1 VNLRKKHLFVTLSH
15 FYSSILQ
22 RLIIFEQNLNSM
34 VREESNAKIDKIIKS
49 LEKGFDV
56 EKLSKA
62 LMDLREDALK
72 DEDPLLAKVLRLA
85 SEYMLENEVFDH
97 TVEKEEDEEGEE
109 HLIEPGSDAE
119 NLTYLMYLLR
129 KSENKFN
136 REEIKEMR
144 TFLKLKLY

>member
-1 VNLRKKHLFVTLSH
+1 M
-15 FYSSILQ
+15 LQ
-22 RLIIFEQNLNSM
+22 EQSNEKIDKLIKQLEKGF
-34 VREESNAKIDKIIKS
+34 AGDKIIK
-49 LEKGFDV
+49 V
-56 EKLSKA
+56 

-85 SEYMLENEVFDH
+85 SEYIKEEECFDH

-109 HLIEPGSDAE
+109 FVIEPGTDAE
-119 NLTYLMYLLR
+119 NLTYLMELI
-129 KSENKFN
+129 KKAENKFN

>member
-1 VNLRKKHLFVTLSH
+1 M
-15 FYSSILQ
+15 LQ
-22 RLIIFEQNLNSM
+22 
-34 VREESNAKIDKIIKS
+34 EESNAKIDKILKQ
-49 LEKGFDV
+49 LEKGFDGD
-56 EKLSKA
+56 KLIKA

-85 SEYMLENEVFDH
+85 SEYIKEEECFDH

-109 HLIEPGSDAE
+109 FLLEPGTDAE
-119 NLTYLMYLLR
+119 NLSYLMQLIK

-144 TFLKLKLY
+144 TFLKMKLY